1 MSDATYAGDLTSAE
15 AFKVLEEEPE
25 AVLVDVRTV
34 PEWQFVGVPNLQ
46 GLGKE
51 TVFLSWQ
58 VYPQMQVHPDF
69 VTALRDQGVTP
80 DQKVLLL
87 CRSGQRS
94 RSAAMALTDAG
105 YGQAFNVSDGFE
117 GPPDAQNHRGTLAG
131 WKAVGLPWVQR

>member
-1 MSDATYAGDLTSAE
+1 M
-15 AFKVLEEEPE
+15 
-25 AVLVDVRTV
+25 
-34 PEWQFVGVPNLQ
+34 PNLQ

-69 VTALRDQGVTP
+69 ATALRDQGVGP

-105 YGQAFNVSDGFE
+105 YGQAYNVSDGFE
-117 GPPDAQNHRGTLAG
+117 GPPDGQNHRGTLAG
-131 WKAVGLPWVQR
+131 WKAAGLPWVQR